1 MPIASILQIVIL
13 QIIVSRS
20 LCNGQ
25 ACTGLTCSNGL
36 TLVPI
41 KNLSDPERWTSDSNE
56 TVQVV
61 CYNEMGEP
69 QGCMPNYDD
78 TKLFQVLLAVA
89 CSLSIVGDGF
99 VIISLCMFRTIC
111 TSFHVLIINLCLANC
126 GFDLTVV
133 ILGSIAIH
141 PEKMCYTVAVLLH
154 FFVLSQFMLMSVTML
169 DTVYCFNN
177 ACKLKKESLNCQY
190 GRVPALLVFGW
201 GVPLSIVTAAI
212 VVDNTSEWV
221 GYARYPTACWIN
233 HLISEVIFV
242 DIPFSSSMLFNL
254 IMFTIFVTL
263 VIRSH
268 AFYCSRKHSNK
279 QTNVQ
284 YTRFV
289 ITIFC
294 ASGITWICAIFKYV
308 FTNVWFTRTVVLLNS
323 FQGVTVCIAFLFRQ
337 DVLQKYRK
345 LIFNRRAKPT
355 TS

>member
-25 ACTGLTCSNGL
+25 ACTELTCSNGL
-36 TLVPI
+36 SLVPI
-41 KNLSDPERWTSDSNE
+41 TNLSDPERWTSDSNE
-56 TVQVV
+56 TMQVV

-69 QGCMPNYDD
+69 QGCVPNYDD
-78 TKLFQVLLAVA
+78 TKLFRILLAVG
-89 CSLSIVGDGF
+89 CSLSIVGDAF
-99 VIISLCMFRTIC
+99 VIISICMFRTIY
-111 TSFHVLIINLCLANC
+111 TSFHVLVINFCLANC

-133 ILGSIAIH
+133 ILGQLTNS
-141 PEKMCYTVAVLLH
+141 KVCYIVSVLLH
-154 FFVLSQFMLMSVTML
+154 FFLLSQFMLMSVTML

-177 ACKLKKESLNCQY
+177 ACKLKKESLNCRY

-212 VVDNTSEWV
+212 IVDNTSEWV

-233 HLISEVIFV
+233 HLISEIIFV
-242 DIPFSSSMLFNL
+242 DIPFSISMLFNL
-254 IMFTIFVTL
+254 VMFTILVTL

-268 AFYCSRKHSNK
+268 AFSCSRKHSNK
-279 QTNVQ
+279 QTNAQ

-289 ITIFC
+289 ITVFF
-294 ASGITWICAIFKYV
+294 ASGITWMCAIFKYA
-308 FTNVWFTRTVVLLNS
+308 FINIWFTRTVVLLNS
-323 FQGVTVCIAFLFRQ
+323 FQGVTICIAFLFRQ

-345 LIFNRRAKPT
+345 LIFHRRAKPT